1 LQDFPALL
9 QDFPAL
15 LQALLQEFFLEKV
28 LATVARGRGPKWRGF
43 RRKIGHLGTREK
55 GVLQRG
61 VAKSFLEKTSCN
73 SGARA
78 GRGAAPQAPRSAG
91 ENRGISSCSKGN
103 LLEI

>member
-1 LQDFPALL
+1 L

-43 RRKIGHLGTREK
+43 RRKIGHFGTREK
-55 GVLQRG
+55 GG
-61 VAKSFLEKTSCN
+61 VAEAVAKIFSRKNSCN
-73 SGARA
+73 SGPRA

-91 ENRGISSCSKGN
+91 ENQGISSCSKGN

>member
-78 GRGAAPQAPRSAG
+78 KIEGFPLAL
-91 ENRGISSCSKGN
+91 K
-103 LLEI
+103 EIFLKFKVDFL